1 MGNTKAYDV
10 DSIVLES
17 AATQKNQL
25 VEGYDKLVQ
34 EFSRESAGGASAERK
49 KLKPLVWEEEPVPVR
64 NPELV
69 DVLLKVQQAE
79 EKLKEMHSD
88 KSVATGEDDK
98 RKGKVGKG
106 TKSKRGV
113 AAYDAILLALSD
125 AEGVA
130 RKLVEA
136 QQLSGST
143 TVTPTG
149 TRDVQ
154 FVHAYIVYQLLA
166 RRIQRDLLLTST
178 ILHQSQHTS
187 HRNTSKAGPS
197 KPSGNK
203 EHVDARLFPA
213 VVKLLDTII
222 QSLTQMRTLTVVD
235 DSPDLATVID
245 ARISFTKARR
255 CRYLGR
261 CYVSVKKYSEAL
273 TLMQHASL
281 HLRETNSS
289 LSLLPSS
296 ADAISASEPAFYVLD
311 PESLAALEEE
321 LATESLQC
329 KKDWFNYNGGDVTGT
344 VDRKTH
350 KKPLFFDIALNY
362 VELDMERLQERAG
375 KKAIPAQKLVA
386 PQPQRGPS
394 STVPRQV
401 EQEKTK
407 NPTSRAKVEE
417 IIRPMTPEPS
427 AAAKGLGGL
436 LGGWWG
442 RK

>member
-1 MGNTKAYDV
+1 MLSHCQGLHATGRLSASDLIQATVYTLVLNGRFLRHRYDFGDALVQLSVARSLLDELAAHASTSRDQALATAFADEIGPEIRHCSHEMGNTKAYDV

-136 QQLSGST
+136 QQVSFASLNASCLYAYIPQLSGST

-197 KPSGNK
+197 KPSANK

-255 CRYLGR
+255 C
-261 CYVSVKKYSEAL
+261 VV
-273 TLMQHASL
+273 
-281 HLRETNSS
+281 
-289 LSLLPSS
+289 
-296 ADAISASEPAFYVLD
+296 
-311 PESLAALEEE
+311 
-321 LATESLQC
+321 
-329 KKDWFNYNGGDVTGT
+329 
-344 VDRKTH
+344 
-350 KKPLFFDIALNY
+350 
-362 VELDMERLQERAG
+362 
-375 KKAIPAQKLVA
+375 
-386 PQPQRGPS
+386 
-394 STVPRQV
+394 
-401 EQEKTK
+401 
-407 NPTSRAKVEE
+407 
-417 IIRPMTPEPS
+417 
-427 AAAKGLGGL
+427 
-436 LGGWWG
+436 
-442 RK
+442 